1 MRRPPVSGLEHHLTL
16 LSGALTVTVENE
28 AYHLKQNDCL
38 RYRLFGATRF
48 ETGRAAATYLLAL
61 A

>member
-1 MRRPPVSGLEHHLTL
+1 MEEETYRLQPG
-16 LSGALTVTVENE
+16 
-28 AYHLKQNDCL
+28 DCL

-48 ETGRAAATYLLAL
+48 ETGRAAASYLLAL